1 MHVEIRPPDHVRVWL
16 RGHEP
21 APSSAARMWF
31 ELVVRGVALG
41 FGVGLL
47 VVVGTRAMVAELAI
61 VGVVA
66 IAAALLSWEA

>member
-1 MHVEIRPPDHVRVWL
+1 MHVEIRPPDQVRVWM
-16 RGHEP
+16 RRREP

-31 ELVVRGVALG
+31 ELAARGVALG

-47 VVVGTRAMVAELAI
+47 LVVGTRAMVAELAI